1 MRYSCV
7 WYCLFRKRKIEL
19 KVKSSKLAKDSN
31 SQSLQPS
38 AAIFQESQHDTDDD
52 ETIPNEQCDEPE
64 KETDSPDNSDFD
76 SNGDLSDPSKS
87 NKDVKHNSK
96 TKGFDTIT
104 GKSYYVCARNII
116 RYNKR
121 YFCKSNHK

>member
-38 AAIFQESQHDTDDD
+38 AAIFQESQDDTDD
-52 ETIPNEQCDEPE
+52 ETIPNEQCDDPE
-64 KETDSPDNSDFD
+64 NETNAPDNIDLDSIGDF
-76 SNGDLSDPSKS
+76 SDPSKS
-87 NKDVKHNSK
+87 NKDVKHHSK
-96 TKGFDTIT
+96 TKRFDTIT
-104 GKSYYVCARNII
+104 GKNYLACASNLMQ
-116 RYNKR
+116 YSVP
-121 YFCKSNHK
+121 FCKSNFK

>member
-116 RYNKR
+116 RYNKIL
-121 YFCKSNHK
+121 